1 VSVLTDE
8 STRGESVLRFI
19 SVKYASRQMLKPK
32 ISFFLPFNRRSVPF
46 QVLASDIMG
55 QADGNAVPN

>member
-1 VSVLTDE
+1 M
-8 STRGESVLRFI
+8 
-19 SVKYASRQMLKPK
+19 QMLKAK
-32 ISFFLPFNRRSVPF
+32 ISFFLPFSRRSVPF

>member
-1 VSVLTDE
+1 M
-8 STRGESVLRFI
+8 
-19 SVKYASRQMLKPK
+19 KMLKPK
-32 ISFFLPFNRRSVPF
+32 ISFLLPYSRKSVPF